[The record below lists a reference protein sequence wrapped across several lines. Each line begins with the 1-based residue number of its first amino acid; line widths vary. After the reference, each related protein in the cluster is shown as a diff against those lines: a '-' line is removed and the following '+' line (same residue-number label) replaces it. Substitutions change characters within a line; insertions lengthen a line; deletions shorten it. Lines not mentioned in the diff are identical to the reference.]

1 MGLAETIAGS
11 LAIAAVSTTGDFVW
25 ATWVPAH
32 LAVYGFAH
40 AAMLFLA
47 IGLFLGAV
55 AGRAATGALESA
67 CVGVLAAGVYYLLA
81 PVLGF
86 WAMIVA
92 WMAMWIGLA
101 GVYGRLS
108 ARRVDSGDRHDVPIN
123 LGAVASRGAIAAVA
137 SGLGFW
143 AISGIWRPFNPQG
156 WDYAVH
162 FGAWTVAYFPG
173 FAALL
178 IARPRSV

>member
-1 MGLAETIAGS
+1 M
-11 LAIAAVSTTGDFVW
+11 
-25 ATWVPAH
+25 
-32 LAVYGFAH
+32 
-40 AAMLFLA
+40 
-47 IGLFLGAV
+47 
-55 AGRAATGALESA
+55 
-67 CVGVLAAGVYYLLA
+67 
-81 PVLGF
+81 
-86 WAMIVA
+86 
-92 WMAMWIGLA
+92 
-101 GVYGRLS
+101 YGRLS
-108 ARRVDSGDRHDVPIN
+108 ARRIDSGDRHDVRIN